1 MRRVA
6 PIVLLTISLTGAA
19 AAALASERVQHA
31 APVLLD
37 VPYVAQTEALCGG
50 ASVAMVQR
58 YWGRNEVSAADFSRL
73 VDERQGG
80 IPASRLVDAARRDNW
95 QTFVLNGTADLT
107 QHHLE
112 LGRPI
117 IALLQIAPNRRH
129 YVVVV
134 SWSRNRVVYH
144 DPAALPFRSISAAAF
159 ERLWAPT
166 GHWMLLLL
174 PPAIAASHDAEHSD
188 DELPVPAA
196 CANMLEQGVGLA
208 AAGRLASASATL
220 MKARAECPESAA
232 PLIEIAGVHVLQH
245 DYAGAVT
252 AATDATH
259 LAPDSRRAW
268 RILAASLF
276 LNGQQEPALD
286 AWNQAGDLRLDLVKI
301 DGLSRTRY
309 GVVEEAVGLAPG
321 TQLTASQLN
330 LARRRLE
337 SVPALSAARLNYV
350 PTGGGLTDVHAS
362 VIERPAM
369 PSGLMALGVFGSRA
383 VIGREVEWTL
393 ASPTRNGETITASWR
408 WWESR
413 PKISLTARIPV
424 SGWLHGVVGLSGEIE
439 RQGYG
444 LDESAI
450 DAVRVTRRRSAR
462 ASFEQW
468 LRPNL
473 RWSISA
479 GADRWLDIGTFGSV
493 GAAVEQRAFDDH
505 VALGVHGQIWPGAR
519 GFSSLAVGARWR
531 SSTDSTVDT
540 LFVDVNAA
548 SASDRSPLDV
558 WPGAGTG
565 NGRRIL
571 LRAHPL
577 LEDGVVRSAAFG
589 RQVAQSSAE
598 WRHPLPVVA
607 KVPSLRLQ
615 LAGFVDA
622 ARAWNGPDTRNRV
635 LVDTGIGL
643 RATLS
648 GQGGVRFDYAH
659 GMTDGANA
667 VSVSFELPWP
677 RFAN

>member
-6 PIVLLTISLTGAA
+6 ALVVVTIALTAA
-19 AAALASERVQHA
+19 ASRASEGVQPA

-37 VPYVAQTEALCGG
+37 VPYVSQTEALCGG

-58 YWGRNEVSAADFSRL
+58 YWGKSEVSAADFAGL

-80 IPASRLVDAARRDNW
+80 IPSSRLVDVARRDNW
-95 QTFVLNGTADLT
+95 QTFVLNGTADLAR
-107 QHHLE
+107 HHLE
-112 LGRPI
+112 LGRPLI
-117 IALLQIAPNRRH
+117 TLLQVSPNRRH

-144 DPAALPFRSISAAAF
+144 DPATLPFRTLSTAAF

-166 GHWMLLLL
+166 DHWMLLLL
-174 PPAIAASHDAEHSD
+174 PPATAAARDAERKE
-188 DELPVPAA
+188 DELPIPAS
-196 CANMLEQGVGLA
+196 CADMLERGVGLA
-208 AAGRLASASATL
+208 AAGRLASAATFL
-220 MKARAECPESAA
+220 TKASAECPESAA
-232 PLIEIAGVHVLQH
+232 PLIEIAGVNVLQH
-245 DYAGAVT
+245 DYPGAVAA
-252 AATDATH
+252 AATATR
-259 LAPDSRRAW
+259 LAPESRRAW

-276 LNGQQEPALD
+276 LDGQQEPALD
-286 AWNQAGDLRLDLVKI
+286 AWNQAGDLRLDLVRI
-301 DGLSRTRY
+301 DGLSRTRF
-309 GVVEEAVGLAPG
+309 GVVEQAVGLAPG

-383 VIGREVEWTL
+383 LIGREVEWTL

-413 PKISLTARIPV
+413 PKISLAARIPV
-424 SGWLHGVVGLSGEIE
+424 SGWLRGVVGIGGEIE

-444 LDESAI
+444 LEESAI

-468 LRPNL
+468 LRPNV

-479 GADRWLDIGTFGSV
+479 GADRWLDFGTFVSL
-493 GAAVEQRAFDDH
+493 GAALEQRAFDDR
-505 VALGVHGQIWPGAR
+505 VAVGVHGQIWPGAR

-548 SASDRSPLDV
+548 SASDRSPLDI
-558 WPGAGTG
+558 WPGAGSG

-577 LEDGVVRSAAFG
+577 LEDGVVRSEAFG

-607 KVPSLRLQ
+607 KLPSLQLQ

-622 ARAWNGPDTRNRV
+622 AQAWNGPDTRDRV

-648 GQGGVRFDYAH
+648 GQGGVRLDYAH